1 MIEVQ
6 IGFGETIVRVYRILA
21 IILLTFIVVCTC
33 YASNE
38 NEKNLEETLRKVYEQ
53 KLVSLRNPSFGKVL
67 IFDSSGTPRNGVVAG
82 PWSTCGLLRVRK
94 FKVAKDVLEIDG
106 KRVILALRSE
116 EAERQAVPPETEA
129 IPVETEQTVRI
140 RIQISPMN
148 LEQVNGVLPKIFQGG
163 QLLDRVAGYWRP
175 TTHDLKA
182 FHQNTP
188 NGVVGNLEGNRS
200 VYLVNPGTIDPP
212 KAIRTPDPEYSE
224 AARQQRIEGTTIL
237 SVVVNEKG
245 FPEMLKI
252 VRGLGGGLDIQALV
266 AVANW
271 QFDPALMAGSQ
282 LQSSL
287 RFRSCSG

>member
-1 MIEVQ
+1 
-6 IGFGETIVRVYRILA
+6 
-21 IILLTFIVVCTC
+21 
-33 YASNE
+33 
-38 NEKNLEETLRKVYEQ
+38 
-53 KLVSLRNPSFGKVL
+53 
-67 IFDSSGTPRNGVVAG
+67 
-82 PWSTCGLLRVRK
+82 
-94 FKVAKDVLEIDG
+94 VAKDVLEIDG

-163 QLLDRVAGYWRP
+163 QLLDRVAAYWRP

-271 QFDPALMAGSQ
+271 QFDPALMAGKPVAVLIEVQ
-282 LQSSL
+282 VMFRL
-287 RFRSCSG
+287 R